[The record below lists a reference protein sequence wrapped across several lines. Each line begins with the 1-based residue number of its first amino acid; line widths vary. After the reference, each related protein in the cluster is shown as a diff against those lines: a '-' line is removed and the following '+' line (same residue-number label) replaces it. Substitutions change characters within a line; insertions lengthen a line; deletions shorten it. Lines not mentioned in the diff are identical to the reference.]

1 MSSDTTVDDGCNDEE
16 LEFEANAAVALLCSK
31 SRK

>member
-1 MSSDTTVDDGCNDEE
+1 MSSDTTVEGCNDEE
-16 LEFEANAAVALLCSK
+16 LEFEANAAVALLCLK